1 MPAKV
6 TNINTIKPME
16 EFRVGFST
24 YPKEHHK
31 DLLRRFIFDHQTEMF
46 SDLSRD
52 PSL

>member
-16 EFRVGFST
+16 TFRVGFST
-24 YPKEHHK
+24 YPKEPQK

-46 SDLSRD
+46 HELSQD
-52 PSL
+52 TSL